1 MDKVVWLLNK
11 ASDQSLENMS
21 WKICLLYFLFHILLE
36 VILFVLPI
44 MLVGCSFGAVQKAGR
59 DALAEA
65 ICLYEKKVEYN
76 SDDFN
81 KCLDSHTR

>member
-1 MDKVVWLLNK
+1 M
-11 ASDQSLENMS
+11 
-21 WKICLLYFLFHILLE
+21 
-36 VILFVLPI
+36 LFVLPFV
-44 MLVGCSFGAVQKAGR
+44 LVGCSFGAAQKAGG

>member
-1 MDKVVWLLNK
+1 M
-11 ASDQSLENMS
+11 
-21 WKICLLYFLFHILLE
+21 
-36 VILFVLPI
+36 LFVLPFI
-44 MLVGCSFGAVQKAGR
+44 LVGCSFGAAQKAGG

-81 KCLDSHTR
+81 KCLDSLTR

>member
-1 MDKVVWLLNK
+1 M
-11 ASDQSLENMS
+11 
-21 WKICLLYFLFHILLE
+21 
-36 VILFVLPI
+36 LFVLPFVL
-44 MLVGCSFGAVQKAGR
+44 MGCSFVGAQKAGG

-76 SDDFN
+76 SDDFS

>member
-1 MDKVVWLLNK
+1 M
-11 ASDQSLENMS
+11 
-21 WKICLLYFLFHILLE
+21 
-36 VILFVLPI
+36 FVLPTI
-44 MLVGCSFGAVQKAGR
+44 LVGCSFGAVQKAGR

>member
-1 MDKVVWLLNK
+1 LKNLP
-11 ASDQSLENMS
+11 
-21 WKICLLYFLFHILLE
+21 
-36 VILFVLPI
+36 FVLFALPTL
-44 MLVGCSFGAVQKAGR
+44 LVGCTFGAIQKAGG